1 MKYIKLYSNRHDFVF
16 DEQRYFPNTAL
27 VNGEDEPTYFTDVAE
42 VVFELTVTLPTEKVV
57 TGETYTLAVE
67 YGGADVFASSTI
79 STTGD
84 VTLNGTQFTAN
95 TDGDFSVSATYD
107 DKTVT
112 LNGTSKLMTA
122 APTIF
127 ESSTNNQ
134 YGQHYI
140 HISKSGATKRAT
152 FNGVE
157 YTSDEDNFS
166 RLYYEEL
173 TAQTVVVTATA
184 QETGKWESDTATA
197 TFNIPAAQT
206 LTATISDDTL
216 DDGQTAQLTVMYG
229 STNATSF
236 AQITASGDVTCTSA
250 GVVTAAY
257 STGSGS
263 IVVSLNNLPTI
274 TINVTVA
281 QPQVATNIVFA
292 DNDVKSIVANAF
304 GSNGEITTAQAAA
317 VTTWFEGG
325 YNNTSTNPF
334 CKNSYVDS
342 FDEFGTYFTGV
353 SEIGVDAFQ
362 DCYNMQSI
370 TLPSS
375 LTYIPDYAFS
385 GCSSLGSVTIP
396 AAVTS
401 IGSRVFDGCTLLESM
416 NIPENVS
423 SIGSRVFDN
432 CQCLTYISVDAN
444 NSYFN
449 DGNGSNVII
458 DNNGNLLYGG
468 LACSV
473 IPNTVNSIGDRA
485 FYGRTF
491 NYQTLTIP
499 SSVTSIGYAAFA
511 GRMYQ
516 DVRLIM
522 ESTTPP
528 TLGTGNDFS
537 ESFIY
542 VPSASLD
549 LYKAATNWS
558 YYAARI
564 RAYLTVSL
572 SSENIVTGETY
583 TLYVDYYGDNVLSN
597 ATITSTGDVTISG
610 SSFTANS
617 DGAFS
622 ITATYNGYTA
632 TLNGTAATPTPEP
645 TPEYEYTTAVLDFS
659 QMENT
664 DYFDTW
670 GDNEGNIWNFN
681 GCKIYNG
688 YLRIPNLGS
697 FVGVQLDN
705 LVDTPSDGCISY
717 IKMTHTTDSYKVNDS
732 ATYGEGVFTC
742 DVDYDTTTHTTT
754 FSNFVSTDQES
765 PFDGMNFMLL
775 NNATTQIRVTR
786 IEVCYATAEVAPTPE
801 PEYAVVALDCSEL
814 ADANPLEFCATYDP
828 NEPIPDG
835 LITLDCGFDGEVS
848 YVENGVITIPTN
860 GSLNS
865 FNVDANYESIVYL
878 KLTHPSA
885 EYKLNADTEV
895 GDPLSFTCDV
905 DFDSTTLTTT
915 FSNFVSTDEYA
926 FDGST
931 FQLYNGGSTDIKI
944 TRIEVGYVP
953 AEEEEE

>member
-1 MKYIKLYSNRHDFVF
+1 MKYIKLYDNRHDFVF

-27 VNGEDEPTYFTDVAE
+27 VNGEEEPTYFTDVEE

-67 YGGADVFASSTI
+67 YGGADVFSEATVT
-79 STTGD
+79 TTGD

-95 TDGDFSVSATYD
+95 ADGDFSVTATYD
-107 DKTVT
+107 GKTVT

-140 HISKSGATKRAT
+140 HISKNGATKRAT

-229 STNATSF
+229 STNATSQ

-263 IVVSLNNLPTI
+263 IVVSLNNLPAI

-281 QPQVATNIVFA
+281 EAAQNIVFA
-292 DNDVKSIVANAF
+292 DPDVKAIVANAF

-334 CKNSYVDS
+334 CKNSSVDS
-342 FDEFGTYFTGV
+342 FDEFGTYFTSV
-353 SEIGVDAFQ
+353 TEIGVDAFQ
-362 DCYNMQSI
+362 DCSNMQSI

-385 GCSSLGSVTIP
+385 GCSSLVSVTIP

-401 IGSRVFDGCTLLESM
+401 IGNRVFDGCL
-416 NIPENVS
+416 N
-423 SIGSRVFDN
+423 
-432 CQCLTYISVDAN
+432 LTYISVDSS

-449 DGNGSNVII
+449 DGNGSNAII

-468 LACSV
+468 RACTV

-485 FYGRTF
+485 FYGRYF
-491 NYQTLTIP
+491 DYETLTVP
-499 SSVTSIGYAAFA
+499 SSVTAIGNYAFG
-511 GRMYQ
+511 GRNMIQ
-516 DVRLIM
+516 IVRLIM

-528 TLGTGNDFS
+528 TLGTGNNFS
-537 ESFIY
+537 ESYIY

-549 LYKAATNWS
+549 LYKSSTNWS
-558 YYAARI
+558 NYADRI
-564 RAYLTVSL
+564 RAYLTVYL
-572 SSENIVTGETY
+572 LLENTATGEIY
-583 TLYVDYYGDNVLSN
+583 TLSVSYCGDNVLSN

-610 SSFTANS
+610 NSFTANS

-622 ITATYNGYTA
+622 ITVTYNGYTA

-659 QMENT
+659 QMTN
-664 DYFDTW
+664 D
-670 GDNEGNIWNFN
+670 DNFMGCVDEGNSWSFN

-697 FVGVQLDN
+697 FVGVQLGN
-705 LVDTPSDGCISY
+705 LIDPPFDGCISY
-717 IKMTHTTDSYKVNDS
+717 IKMTHTADNYKVNEYT
-732 ATYGEGVFTC
+732 TYGEGVFTC

-765 PFDGMNFMLL
+765 VFDGNGFALV
-775 NNATTQIRVTR
+775 NQGTTQIRVTR

-801 PEYAVVALDCSEL
+801 PEYTVVALDCSEL
-814 ADANPLEFCATYDP
+814 EDANPFEDYN
-828 NEPIPDG
+828 NEAQSNAEYLG
-835 LITLDCGFDGEVS
+835 LIFGPDT
-848 YVENGVITIPTN
+848 YVENGVITIPPEDDF
-860 GSLNS
+860 GAIELALPYPAY
-865 FNVDANYESIVYL
+865 DGCIGYI

-885 EYKLNADTEV
+885 EYKLNEETTSSV
-895 GDPLSFTCDV
+895 GEDAGYTCDV
-905 DFDSTTLTTT
+905 DYDSTTLTTT
-915 FSNFVSTDEYA
+915 FSNFVSEDQESPFTGTLA
-926 FDGST
+926 LF
-931 FQLYNGGSTDIKI
+931 NGGSTDIKI
-944 TRIEVGYVP
+944 TRIEVAFIP
-953 AEEEEE
+953 AEEEPAE